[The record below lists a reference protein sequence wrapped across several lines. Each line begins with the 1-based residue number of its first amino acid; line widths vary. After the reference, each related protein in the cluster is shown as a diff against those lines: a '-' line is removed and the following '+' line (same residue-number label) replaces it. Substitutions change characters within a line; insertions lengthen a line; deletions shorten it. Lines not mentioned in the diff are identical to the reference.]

1 MILREALDEFEIIR
15 IIVETI
21 GQPKPRFSRIGDDV
35 AYLPKKRGK
44 VVIKSDMLVG
54 KTDVPKGMDLW
65 QVSRKSIVMCVSD
78 FAAKGVIPSA
88 ALISLGIPR
97 RMKEWGIREL
107 AKGFKETK
115 EEFGIEILGGDTNE
129 AEGLVIDCCMIGF
142 ADKIVERKGAKPGD
156 LVITSGFF
164 GYSSSGLKI
173 MLNGLKAEPEFRKRA
188 ISAVVMPNPRLRLGV
203 ALAKN
208 SLISS
213 SIDSSD
219 GLALSLYEIAKH
231 SKVGI
236 EIDDLPTT
244 DYVKSFAKMNDLSLN
259 DLVLYG
265 GEEYEIVATIPKDKL
280 KKAQRLAKRIR
291 ERIIPIG
298 KVTNDFPKVHLFL
311 NEREIEIERKGWIHL
326 K

>member
-1 MILREALDEFEIIR
+1 MGNYIDEFEIIR
-15 IIVETI
+15 IIVDTI
-21 GQPKPRFSRIGDDV
+21 GQPKPRFSRIGDDL

-44 VVIKSDMLVG
+44 VMIKSDMLVE
-54 KTDVPKGMDLW
+54 KTDVPKGMRLR

-78 FAAKGVIPSA
+78 FAAKGVMPSA

-97 RMKEWGIREL
+97 GMKESEIKEI
-107 AKGFKETK
+107 AIGFKEAK

-129 AEGLVIDCCMIGF
+129 ADCIIIDCCMVGF
-142 ADKIVERKGAKPGD
+142 SDKIVERKGAKPGD
-156 LVITSGFF
+156 IVVTSGFF

-173 MLNGLKAEPEFRKRA
+173 MLNGLNANQEFKERA
-188 ISAVVMPNPRLRLGV
+188 IQSVVMPNPRLRLGL

-208 SLISS
+208 NLVSS

-219 GLALSLYEIAKH
+219 GLAISLYEIAMN

-236 EIDDLPTT
+236 EINNLPTT
-244 DYVKSFAKMNDLSLN
+244 DDVKEFAEMNNLDLN

-265 GEEYEIVATIPKDKL
+265 GEEYEIVATIPKNKL
-280 KKAQRLAKRIR
+280 SKAQRLAKRIG
-291 ERIIPIG
+291 EKIIPIG
-298 KVTNDFPKVHLFL
+298 KVTNDFPKVNLSL
-311 NEREIEIERKGWIHL
+311 NGRITGIERKGWIHL

>member
-1 MILREALDEFEIIR
+1 LGKTPDEFEIIG
-15 IIVETI
+15 IIIETI
-21 GQPKPRFSRIGDDV
+21 GQPKPRFSKIGDDV
-35 AYLPKKRGK
+35 AYLPQKRGK
-44 VVIKSDMLVG
+44 VVVKSDMLVG
-54 KTDVPKGMDLW
+54 KTDVPKGMSLW

-97 RMKEWGIREL
+97 GMREWEIREL
-107 AKGFKETK
+107 AKGFKEAK

-129 AEGLVIDCCMIGF
+129 AEGLVIDCCMVGF
-142 ADKIVERKGAKPGD
+142 ADKIVERKGARPRD
-156 LVITSGFF
+156 LVITSGIF

-173 MLNGLKAEPEFRKRA
+173 MLNDLKAEPEFREKA
-188 ISAVVMPNPRLRLGV
+188 VSSVVMPNPRLRLGL

-208 SLISS
+208 NLISS

-219 GLALSLYEIAKH
+219 GLALSLYEIAMH

-236 EIDDLPTT
+236 VIDNLPITDDVKRFATT
-244 DYVKSFAKMNDLSLN
+244 NNLSLN

-265 GEEYEIVATIPKDKL
+265 GEEYEIVATIPRNKL
-280 KKAQRLAKRIR
+280 NKAQRLAKRIG
-291 ERIIPIG
+291 ESVIVIG
-298 KVTNDFPKVHLFL
+298 KVTKDFSKVRLFL
-311 NEREIEIERKGWIHL
+311 DNRETEIERRGWIHL

>member
-1 MILREALDEFEIIR
+1 WE
-15 IIVETI
+15 
-21 GQPKPRFSRIGDDV
+21 
-35 AYLPKKRGK
+35 
-44 VVIKSDMLVG
+44 
-54 KTDVPKGMDLW
+54 
-65 QVSRKSIVMCVSD
+65 
-78 FAAKGVIPSA
+78 
-88 ALISLGIPR
+88 
-97 RMKEWGIREL
+97 IREL
-107 AKGFKETK
+107 AKGFKEAK

-173 MLNGLKAEPEFRKRA
+173 MLNGLKAEPEFRKKA

-208 SLISS
+208 NLISS

-244 DYVKSFAKMNDLSLN
+244 DDVKKFAKMNNLSLN

-280 KKAQRLAKRIR
+280 NKAQRLAKRIG
-291 ERIIPIG
+291 ERIIAIG
-298 KVTNDFPKVHLFL
+298 KVTSDYPKVRLFL
-311 NEREIEIERKGWIHL
+311 DEKETEIERRGWVHL

>member
-1 MILREALDEFEIIR
+1 MGKAPDEFEIIK

-21 GQPKPRFSRIGDDV
+21 GQPKPRFSKIGDDV

-54 KTDVPKGMDLW
+54 KTDVPKGMSLW

-78 FAAKGVIPSA
+78 FAAKGVVPSA
-88 ALISLGIPR
+88 TLISLGIPR
-97 RMKEWGIREL
+97 GMKEWEIREL
-107 AKGFKETK
+107 AKGFKEAK
-115 EEFGIEILGGDTNE
+115 EEFEIEILGGDTNE
-129 AEGLVIDCCMIGF
+129 AEGLVIDCCMVGF
-142 ADKIVERKGAKPGD
+142 ADRIVERKGAKPGD

-173 MLNGLKAEPEFRKRA
+173 MLNGLKAEPEFRDRA
-188 ISAVVMPNPRLRLGV
+188 ISSVVMPNPRLRLGV

-208 SLISS
+208 NLISS

-219 GLALSLYEIAKH
+219 GLALSLYEIVMH

-236 EIDDLPTT
+236 EIDNLPTT
-244 DYVKSFAKMNDLSLN
+244 DDVKNFATMNDLSLN

-265 GEEYEIVATIPKDKL
+265 GEEYEIVATIPRDKL
-280 KKAQRLAKRIR
+280 NKAQRLAKRMR
-291 ERIIPIG
+291 ERIIVIG
-298 KVTNDFPKVHLFL
+298 KVTKDFPKVRLFL
-311 NEREIEIERKGWIHL
+311 DGKEIEIERRGWIHL

>member
-1 MILREALDEFEIIR
+1 MRETLDEFEIIR

-44 VVIKSDMLVG
+44 VVIKSDMLVE
-54 KTDVPKGMDLW
+54 KTDVPKGMNLW

-97 RMKEWGIREL
+97 GMGEWEIREL
-107 AKGFKETK
+107 AKGFKEAK

-142 ADKIVERKGAKPGD
+142 ADRIVERKGAKPGD

-173 MLNGLKAEPEFRKRA
+173 MLNSLKAEHEFRERA

-203 ALAKN
+203 ALSKKN
-208 SLISS
+208 LISS

-219 GLALSLYEIAKH
+219 GLALSLYEIATH

-236 EIDDLPTT
+236 EIDNLPTT
-244 DYVKSFAKMNDLSLN
+244 DDVKNFAEMNNLSLN

-265 GEEYEIVATIPKDKL
+265 GEEYEIVATIPRDKL
-280 KKAQRLAKRIR
+280 NKTQRLAKRIG
-291 ERIIPIG
+291 ERIIAIG
-298 KVTNDFPKVHLFL
+298 KVTNDFPKVHLSL
-311 NEREIEIERKGWIHL
+311 DERETEIERRGWIHL

>member
-1 MILREALDEFEIIR
+1 MILGEALDEFEIIR
-15 IIVETI
+15 IIVDTI
-21 GQPKPRFSRIGDDV
+21 GQPKPKFSRIGDDV

-44 VVIKSDMLVG
+44 VVIKSDMLVE
-54 KTDVPKGMDLW
+54 KTDVPRGMDLW

-78 FAAKGVIPSA
+78 FSAKGVVPSA

-97 RMKEWGIREL
+97 GMKESEIREL
-107 AKGFKETK
+107 ARGFKIAK

-129 AEGLVIDCCMIGF
+129 ADCIITDCCMIGF

-173 MLNGLKAEPEFRKRA
+173 MLNDLKTNPEFKERA
-188 ISAVVMPNPRLRLGV
+188 ISSVVMPNPRLRLGV
-203 ALAKN
+203 ALAKRN
-208 SLISS
+208 LMSS

-219 GLALSLYEIAKH
+219 GLALSLHEIVIN

-236 EIDDLPTT
+236 EINDLPTT
-244 DYVKSFAKMNDLSLN
+244 DDVKNFAETNHLSLN

-280 KKAQRLAKRIR
+280 DEAQRLAKRMG

-298 KVTNDFPKVHLFL
+298 KVTDDFPKVRLL
-311 NEREIEIERKGWIHL
+311 LDEREIEIERKGWIHL

>member
-1 MILREALDEFEIIR
+1 MGKTPDEFEIIKVF
-15 IIVETI
+15 IDTI

-44 VVIKSDMLVG
+44 VVIKCDMLVG
-54 KTDVPKGMDLW
+54 KTDVPKGMDLR

-97 RMKEWGIREL
+97 GMEEWEIREL
-107 AKGFKETK
+107 AKGIKEAK
-115 EEFGIEILGGDTNE
+115 EEFSIEILGGDTNE
-129 AEGLVIDCCMIGF
+129 AEGLVIDCSMVGF
-142 ADKIVERKGAKPGD
+142 ADRIVERRGAKPGD

-164 GYSSSGLKI
+164 GYPSSGLKI
-173 MLNGLKAEPEFRKRA
+173 MIDGLKAEPEFREKA
-188 ISAVVMPNPRLRLGV
+188 ISSVVMPNPRLRLGV

-208 SLISS
+208 NLISS

-219 GLALSLYEIAKH
+219 GLALSLHEIVMH

-236 EIDDLPTT
+236 EIDNPPTT
-244 DYVKSFAKMNDLSLN
+244 DDVKRFATMNNLSLN
-259 DLVLYG
+259 DLVFYG
-265 GEEYEIVATIPKDKL
+265 GEEYEIVATIPRDKL
-280 KKAQRLAKRIR
+280 DKAQKLAKRMG
-291 ERIIPIG
+291 ERIIVIG
-298 KVTNDFPKVHLFL
+298 KVTKDYPKVRLFL
-311 NEREIEIERKGWIHL
+311 DNKETVIERRGWVHL